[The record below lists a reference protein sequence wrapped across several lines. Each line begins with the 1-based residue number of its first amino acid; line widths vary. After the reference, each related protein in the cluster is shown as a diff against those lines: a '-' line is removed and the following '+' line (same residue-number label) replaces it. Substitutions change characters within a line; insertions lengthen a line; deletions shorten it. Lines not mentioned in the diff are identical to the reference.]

1 MSNKYMSKDIG
12 KTLLLINAIG
22 SRPCKYFKI
31 KHLGIKG
38 YTHRELATVVP
49 YMKSLGL
56 IRHMFNSHCLTFERL
71 FNPVNTEEIMENLIT
86 AG

>member
-1 MSNKYMSKDIG
+1 MSNRYMSKDIT

-22 SRPCKYFKI
+22 SRQCKYFKI
-31 KHLGIKG
+31 KRLGIKG
-38 YTHRELATVVP
+38 YTHSELATVVP

-56 IRHMFNSHCLTFERL
+56 IRHMFNSHCFTYERL
-71 FNPVNTEEIMENLIT
+71 FDRNSTEEIMENLIT